1 MDQERRRPL
10 RSRSL
15 EFRSH
20 LTEGVGSLIFS
31 SSTRRYL
38 FLLRNNGSY
47 AMTWGL
53 PGGKLD
59 GEEPMDTA
67 LAREI
72 SEELGGYIIDAELI
86 LIERFVSPNRN
97 FVYHTYFVHVD
108 NEFVPELNDEHV
120 GYAWLPL
127 SAAPKPLHP
136 GLVRTFG
143 SDSVMKKIKI
153 AESNC

>member
-10 RSRSL
+10 RSGGLELRSN
-15 EFRSH
+15 

-31 SSTRRYL
+31 TKTKRYL
-38 FLLRNNGSY
+38 FLLRNSGSY

-59 GEEPMDTA
+59 GEERMDSA

-72 SEELGGYIIDAELI
+72 SEELGGYIKDAELI
-86 LIERFVSPNRN
+86 LVERFVSPNRN
-97 FVYHTYFVHVD
+97 FVYHTYFTHVD
-108 NEFVPELNDEHV
+108 DEFVPALNDEHV

-136 GLVRTFG
+136 GLIRTFG
-143 SDSVMKKIKI
+143 SEPVMKKIKI